1 MQGAPLLA
9 TFLDPVALA
18 IVGGGTLVATAL
30 RGPIGDSFRAIG
42 ALRLIFR
49 RPLGAEELRA
59 DVASIDRIVRRQ
71 GMSALAGV
79 TPRDPDV
86 AEVVA
91 AIANRAKPDR
101 VEELL
106 AEARA
111 RRAERHAVIQNFW
124 DAAAEAAPAMGMIA
138 TLVGLVRM
146 FSAMDDPD
154 AIGGAMA
161 IALLSTL
168 YGALLAN
175 LVAAPIAARLRRLSQ
190 AEETARATLVT
201 PLRTLAALRSPSVAA
216 MRPQAV

>member
-30 RGPIGDSFRAIG
+30 RGPIGDTLRAFG
-42 ALRLIFR
+42 ALGLLLR
-49 RPLGAEELRA
+49 RPLKAEELRA

-71 GMSALAGV
+71 GMSALTGV

-86 AEVVA
+86 AEAIA
-91 AIANRAKPDR
+91 AIASRAKPER
-101 VEELL
+101 IEELL
-106 AEARA
+106 ADARA
-111 RRAERHAVIQNFW
+111 RRMERHAVVQNFW

-138 TLVGLVRM
+138 TLIGLVRM
-146 FSAMDDPD
+146 FSAMDDPQ

-175 LVAAPIAARLRRLSQ
+175 LIAAPIAARLRRLSQ
-190 AEETARATLVT
+190 AEESARTSLVA
-201 PLRTLAALRSPSVAA
+201 PLRSLAALRSPAVAA